1 MGHMGVPRTVASC
14 PMWDNG
20 TGRTLGTSYV
30 RWDTWESLG
39 LSCPVPCGTVGR
51 DGHLGQA
58 MGHMGVPRTVPSCPM
73 WDSGTGRTLGISYV
87 RWDTWESL
95 GLSRPV
101 PCGTVGRDG
110 HLCTMGHMGVP
121 RTVPSCPMW
130 DNGTGRILGTSYVRW
145 DTWESLGL
153 SLLSHVGQWDRTD
166 T

>member
-1 MGHMGVPRTVASC
+1 MGQWGGTDTWDKLCTMGHMGVPRTVPSC
-14 PMWDNG
+14 PMWDSG
-20 TGRTLGTSYV
+20 TGR
-30 RWDTWESLG
+30 
-39 LSCPVPCGTVGR
+39 
-51 DGHLGQA
+51 HLCT

-73 WDSGTGRTLGISYV
+73 WDSGTGRTLGTSYV

-130 DNGTGRILGTSYVRW
+130 DNGTGRTLGTSYVRW

-153 SLLSHVGQWDRTD
+153 SRPVPCGTVGRDGHLGQAMYDGTHGSP
-166 T
+166 